1 MKVGK
6 HTLLIDGNYF
16 VFSRLFVLQKPK
28 SGQLLGDDKQKSQ
41 FMRKL
46 AIDFASE
53 MRKLKMF
60 VDDVVLTVDSKS
72 WRKDLY
78 PEADYKGTRKQ
89 SSDVNWTNVYSVYE
103 EFQKILASK
112 GVTVH
117 QIQGAE
123 ADDVIFGWSTALNN
137 RGKSCIVWSGDRDL
151 IQLVNYSKTN
161 DAHTIWYYNTK
172 KSLYVY
178 EGFERDMTQSI
189 ANDMSADDLLFN
201 MGGEHMT
208 RDTYQTNILAW
219 VKDLKIEMTEV
230 DCDRFI
236 FNKILI
242 GDKSDNI
249 PSVVTWQKEM
259 KGGKLRIFSIT
270 EKMADT
276 VYEQFVKELDNFTI
290 EHLFNQ
296 EYKNKLT
303 DIIYRVVGH
312 GNLTLIKSSLSNN
325 IALMLLHVKTI
336 PDSIQRAIYDAID
349 KDWEGALEQ
358 VDQFMDM
365 EKILEGTHWL
375 DDKVGF
381 GVDAFAGMDIPVE
394 ETVKKEPM
402 KLVGKKTEPTKT
414 TALPMTKKLF

>member
-16 VFSRLFVLQKPK
+16 VFSRLFVLPKPK
-28 SGQLLGDDKQKSQ
+28 TGQLLGDDKQMSQ

-89 SSDVNWTNVYSVYE
+89 SSDVNWQGVYSVYE
-103 EFQKILASK
+103 EFQKILQAR

-172 KSLYVY
+172 KSLYTY
-178 EGFERDMTQSI
+178 EGFEKDMNTSI
-189 ANDMSADDLLFN
+189 ANDMNTDDLLFN

-208 RDTYQTNILAW
+208 RDAYQTNILSW
-219 VKDLKIEMTEV
+219 VKDLKIEVTEV

-249 PSVVTWQKEM
+249 QSVVTWQKEM
-259 KGGKLRIFSIT
+259 KGGKLRTYSIT

-276 VYEQFVKELDNFTI
+276 IYDQFIKELDNFTI
-290 EHLFNQ
+290 EYLFNT

-312 GNLTLIKSSLSNN
+312 GNLNLIKSALSNN
-325 IALMLLHVKTI
+325 IALMLLHTKTI
-336 PDSIQRAIYDAID
+336 PDSIQEAIYSAID
-349 KDWEGALEQ
+349 RDWEGALENT
-358 VDQFMDM
+358 DQFMDM
-365 EKILEGTHWL
+365 EKILEGTNWL
-375 DDKVGF
+375 KDKVGF
-381 GVDAFAGMDIPVE
+381 GVDAFAGMDIPKE
-394 ETVKKEPM
+394 ETAKKPPI
-402 KLVGKKTEPTKT
+402 KLVGKKTESTKT
-414 TALPMTKKLF
+414 VKLPSTKKLF